1 MAHRRI
7 ARQLVLEALYRFDLV
22 KDSPEKT
29 LEEILKRKRYIEEVR
44 EYSKRLL
51 RDTITHLKEI
61 DKEIENNLLSWRF
74 KRLSF
79 LDRALLRLATCEL
92 LYYKDIPYKVSIN
105 EAVEIARFYGTEGS
119 AKFVNAVLDTI
130 LKSKEKNACRDI
142 L

>member
-130 LKSKEKNACRDI
+130 LKSRGKNACRDI

>member
-1 MAHRRI
+1 VAHRRI

>member
-29 LEEILKRKRYIEEVR
+29 LEEILKRKKYIEEVK
-44 EYSKRLL
+44 EYSRRLL
-51 RDTITHLKEI
+51 KDTLTHLKEI
-61 DKEIENNLLSWRF
+61 DKEIENNLLTWRF

-130 LKSKEKNACRDI
+130 LKSKEKDACRDI

>member
-1 MAHRRI
+1 VAHRRI

-130 LKSKEKNACRDI
+130 LKSRGKNACRDI